1 MNIKIKSLKKF
12 HLKDEC
18 NTMAILLHLH
28 WCSIQ
33 KIN

>member
-18 NTMAILLHLH
+18 NTKAILLH
-28 WCSIQ
+28 SI
-33 KIN
+33 KREL